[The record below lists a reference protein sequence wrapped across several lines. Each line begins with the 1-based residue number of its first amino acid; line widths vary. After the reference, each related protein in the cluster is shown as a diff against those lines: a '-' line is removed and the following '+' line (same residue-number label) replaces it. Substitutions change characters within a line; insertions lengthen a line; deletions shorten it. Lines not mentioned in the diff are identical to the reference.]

1 MLEIRPTDM
10 AHGGEAV
17 GRVDGKA
24 HFVAGAIPGELVTAE
39 VVADRGRWARAR
51 LIDVLEPSPLRV
63 VPPCPV
69 FGTCGGCTWQF
80 ADYEL
85 QLDWK
90 RSTVAGQLAHLGG
103 IEDPPVQPTVPAE
116 TPYGY
121 RNRMD
126 FAVLDGRPALHRA
139 RSDHLVALDEC
150 LLLHPTVAELF
161 DQLGD
166 LGGVRKVT
174 LRSGTRT
181 GHRLAVLEGNV
192 PGQANEW
199 EARLVRR
206 RGGSLQAIKG
216 KPWIEEQ
223 VAGTVFRIPAG
234 AFFQVNTPAA
244 DQLVRLVGEALAVEP
259 NDVLLDGYAGVGLF
273 AATVGSEAR
282 AVHAVE
288 SGRDAARACRGNL
301 ERHVP
306 GRFTVTRAR
315 FERLSMPDHRA
326 WTVAV
331 VDPPRSGLED
341 AGVAVVTGPEPR
353 AIAYVSCDPAA
364 LARDA
369 RSLAER
375 GYRLVWATPVDM
387 FPQTFH
393 IETVACFVR
402 G

>member
-1 MLEIRPTDM
+1 MLEIRLSDV

-39 VVADRGRWARAR
+39 VVADRGRWARA
-51 LIDVLEPSPLRV
+51 LLVDVVEPSPLRV
-63 VPPCPV
+63 EPPCPV
-69 FGTCGGCTWQF
+69 FATCGGCTWQF
-80 ADYEL
+80 ADYGI

-90 RSTVAGQLAHLGG
+90 RSTVAGQLSHLGG
-103 IEDPPVQPTVPAE
+103 VADPTVRPTVAAE
-116 TPYGY
+116 APYGY

-126 FAVLDGRPALHRA
+126 FAVLEGRPALHRA
-139 RSDHLVALDEC
+139 RSDELVALDEC

-161 DQLGD
+161 GRLGH

-181 GHRLAVLEGNV
+181 GHLLVVLEGDI
-192 PGQANEW
+192 PRQIHEW
-199 EARLVRR
+199 GARVVRR
-206 RGGSLQAIKG
+206 RGGTSHAIEG
-216 KPWIEEQ
+216 SPWIEEE
-223 VAGTVFRIPAG
+223 VAGAAFRIPAG

-244 DQLVRLVGEALAVEP
+244 DHLVRLVDEALEVGP
-259 NDVLLDGYAGVGLF
+259 DDVLLDGYAGVGLF
-273 AATVGSEAR
+273 AATVGSAAR

-288 SGRDAARACRGNL
+288 SGRDASRACRTNL
-301 ERHVP
+301 ERHAP

-315 FERLSMPDHRA
+315 FEKLWTPGGA
-326 WTVAV
+326 PWTVAV
-331 VDPPRSGLED
+331 VDPPRSGLGD

-353 AIAYVSCDPAA
+353 AIAYVACDPAA

-369 RSLAER
+369 RSLADR
-375 GYRLVWATPVDM
+375 GYRLSWAAPVDM
-387 FPQTFH
+387 FPQTYH

-402 G
+402 N